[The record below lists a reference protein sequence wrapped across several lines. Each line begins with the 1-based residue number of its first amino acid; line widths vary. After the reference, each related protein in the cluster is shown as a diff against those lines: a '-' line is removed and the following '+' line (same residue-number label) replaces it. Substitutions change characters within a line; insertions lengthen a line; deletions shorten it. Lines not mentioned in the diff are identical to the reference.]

1 MTKQE
6 AAIKYITEN
15 YLEFNR
21 LRHDIVSD
29 KLQIRMEADLESSTT
44 QGASV
49 QRSKAAVQNGSELW
63 REMTKHDINSIV
75 CHCAQE
81 YDANITSREVMT
93 ALQSD
98 LIPDVHPLREYI
110 NALPAWKPESGDWID
125 FVASQVRVK
134 NNDNKVS
141 GNNNDN
147 TDNLRPNQYPLGAQG
162 EENTQQPKQLDSTT
176 FQSTPFAHEAHRG
189 PRCSQQHSERL
200 GEAYK
205 NDNIDNFRG
214 NQYPCRDED
223 DLNQQLK
230 QLDST
235 TYSARNNTASG
246 EGNNTTPDRPRG
258 LSERTSCCQ
267 TTTLLD
273 RPYGAERPMNLTGEA
288 DLTVSEA
295 HDLTSNS
302 SQRERSEAERLW
314 RVCFKK
320 WFVAMVAS
328 WMKDEVVNHQVLV
341 LIGKQGIFKTTWLE
355 HLIPPHL
362 RAYACKLA
370 NSNDLN
376 KDERLRI
383 AEFGLISLDE
393 IDSMNN
399 RELNQLKSVITATD
413 VNERAAYA
421 YTKERRV
428 RLASFCASGNR
439 RDFLTDITGNRRWLP
454 FEVESIQNPF
464 YSILPYEQMYAQAWA
479 LAQDPMFSYWFDLD
493 EIEVLEEHNQH
504 FRDESN
510 EEQLLPILFDVPAE
524 GRGEFMTTAQISERL
539 VSYGNIKKP
548 MALSRLGMVL
558 GGIGYRAV
566 TRKINNT
573 RARGWI
579 VYQRDTEEI
588 NSLKRLLK
596 DG

>member
-6 AAIKYITEN
+6 AVIKYIEDN
-15 YLEFNR
+15 YLTFKR
-21 LRHDIVSD
+21 LRHDLISD
-29 KLQIRMEADLESSTT
+29 KLQVRVAHNLGEEAKGDE
-44 QGASV
+44 ASR
-49 QRSKAAVQNGSELW
+49 QEYW

-75 CHCAQE
+75 CHAAQE
-81 YDANITSREVMT
+81 YDINITSREVLT

-110 NALPAWKPESGDWID
+110 LSLPPYTPDQPDWID
-125 FVASQVRVK
+125 FVASQVRIA
-134 NNDNKVS
+134 DNASDSEKGS
-141 GNNNDN
+141 NGSKSSK
-147 TDNLRPNQYPLGAQG
+147 G
-162 EENTQQPKQLDSTT
+162 E
-176 FQSTPFAHEAHRG
+176 
-189 PRCSQQHSERL
+189 
-200 GEAYK
+200 
-205 NDNIDNFRG
+205 
-214 NQYPCRDED
+214 
-223 DLNQQLK
+223 
-230 QLDST
+230 
-235 TYSARNNTASG
+235 SAVEIA
-246 EGNNTTPDRPRG
+246 
-258 LSERTSCCQ
+258 RTSR
-267 TTTLLD
+267 TPSTK
-273 RPYGAERPMNLTGEA
+273 A
-288 DLTVSEA
+288 DA
-295 HDLTSNS
+295 
-302 SQRERSEAERLW
+302 LW
-314 RVCFKK
+314 RGCFKK

-370 NSNDLN
+370 NSNELN

-399 RELNQLKSVITATD
+399 RELNQLKSIITATD

-464 YSILPYEQMYAQAWA
+464 YTILPYERMYAQAWA
-479 LAQDPMFSYWFDLD
+479 LAQDPLFSYWFDLD

-539 VSYGNIKKP
+539 VTYGNIKKP

-558 GGIGYRAV
+558 GTAGYKA
-566 TRKINNT
+566 TKRKIGNT
-573 RARGWI
+573 QIRGWI
-579 VYQRDTEEI
+579 VYQRDTDEI
-588 NSLKRLLK
+588 SALRRILK
-596 DG
+596 D

>member
-15 YLEFNR
+15 YLDYRR
-21 LRHDIVSD
+21 LRHDIVAD
-29 KLQIRMEADLESSTT
+29 KLQVRVADSLED
-44 QGASV
+44 ASL
-49 QRSKAAVQNGSELW
+49 QDAPKGLQFRGKEMW

-98 LIPDVHPLREYI
+98 LIPDVHPLREYV
-110 NALPAWKPESGDWID
+110 LSCGEWTEEQPDWID
-125 FVASQVRVK
+125 WVAQQVTVK
-134 NNDNKVS
+134 
-141 GNNNDN
+141 
-147 TDNLRPNQYPLGAQG
+147 PLG
-162 EENTQQPKQLDSTT
+162 D
-176 FQSTPFAHEAHRG
+176 EAKG
-189 PRCSQQHSERL
+189 D
-200 GEAYK
+200 K
-205 NDNIDNFRG
+205 
-214 NQYPCRDED
+214 
-223 DLNQQLK
+223 
-230 QLDST
+230 
-235 TYSARNNTASG
+235 ARG
-246 EGNNTTPDRPRG
+246 EG
-258 LSERTSCCQ
+258 
-267 TTTLLD
+267 
-273 RPYGAERPMNLTGEA
+273 
-288 DLTVSEA
+288 
-295 HDLTSNS
+295 
-302 SQRERSEAERLW
+302 LW
-314 RVCFKK
+314 RGCFKK

-464 YSILPYEQMYAQAWA
+464 YTLLPYERMYAQAWA
-479 LAQDPMFSYWFDLD
+479 LAQDPLFSYWFDLD
-493 EIEVLEEHNQH
+493 EIEVLEQHNQH

-524 GRGEFMTTAQISERL
+524 GKGEFMTTAQISERL
-539 VSYGNIKKP
+539 VTYGNIKKP

-558 GGIGYRAV
+558 GAAGYQSTRPKIGGRL
-566 TRKINNT
+566 I
-573 RARGWI
+573 RGWL
-579 VYQRDTEEI
+579 VYQRDTDEI
-588 NSLKRLLK
+588 ASLKRLLK
-596 DG
+596 E

>member
-6 AAIKYITEN
+6 CAIKYITEN

-29 KLQIRMEADLESSTT
+29 KLQIRVADSLED
-44 QGASV
+44 ASL
-49 QRSKAAVQNGSELW
+49 QDAPKGLQFRGKEMW

-75 CHCAQE
+75 CHAAQE

-98 LIPDVHPLREYI
+98 LIPNVHPLREYV
-110 NALPAWKPESGDWID
+110 LSCREWTEEQPDWID

-134 NNDNKVS
+134 ASPESDSLEDATLRAPQKSVDFS
-141 GNNNDN
+141 G
-147 TDNLRPNQYPLGAQG
+147 TPLQDAAKPLQFRG
-162 EENTQQPKQLDSTT
+162 EENK
-176 FQSTPFAHEAHRG
+176 
-189 PRCSQQHSERL
+189 
-200 GEAYK
+200 
-205 NDNIDNFRG
+205 
-214 NQYPCRDED
+214 
-223 DLNQQLK
+223 
-230 QLDST
+230 
-235 TYSARNNTASG
+235 
-246 EGNNTTPDRPRG
+246 
-258 LSERTSCCQ
+258 
-267 TTTLLD
+267 
-273 RPYGAERPMNLTGEA
+273 A
-288 DLTVSEA
+288 D
-295 HDLTSNS
+295 
-302 SQRERSEAERLW
+302 RLW
-314 RVCFKK
+314 RGCFKK

-464 YSILPYEQMYAQAWA
+464 YAIMPYEQMYAQAWA
-479 LAQDPMFSYWFDLD
+479 LAQDPLFSYWFDLD
-493 EIEVLEEHNQH
+493 EIEVLEQHNQY

-524 GRGEFMTTAQISERL
+524 GKGEFMTTAQISERL
-539 VSYGNIKKP
+539 VTYGNIKKP

-558 GGIGYRAV
+558 GAAGYQSTRPKIGGRL
-566 TRKINNT
+566 I
-573 RARGWI
+573 RGWL
-579 VYQRDTEEI
+579 VYQRDTDEI
-588 NSLKRLLK
+588 ASLKRLLK
-596 DG
+596 E

>member
-15 YLEFNR
+15 YLDYRR
-21 LRHDIVSD
+21 LRHDIVAD
-29 KLQIRMEADLESSTT
+29 KLQVRVEKPTPAPSLKGGELSSQRMSFPLGEDLGEA
-44 QGASV
+44 V
-49 QRSKAAVQNGSELW
+49 W

-98 LIPDVHPLREYI
+98 LIPDVHPLREYVLSCGEWT
-110 NALPAWKPESGDWID
+110 AEQPDWID
-125 FVASQVRVK
+125 WVAQQVRVRE
-134 NNDNKVS
+134 S
-141 GNNNDN
+141 A
-147 TDNLRPNQYPLGAQG
+147 TDRC
-162 EENTQQPKQLDSTT
+162 
-176 FQSTPFAHEAHRG
+176 EAPVDRHFVAVDGR
-189 PRCSQQHSERL
+189 
-200 GEAYK
+200 
-205 NDNIDNFRG
+205 
-214 NQYPCRDED
+214 
-223 DLNQQLK
+223 
-230 QLDST
+230 
-235 TYSARNNTASG
+235 SAAPVVFHNESTAS
-246 EGNNTTPDRPRG
+246 NA
-258 LSERTSCCQ
+258 SELQCSASETN
-267 TTTLLD
+267 
-273 RPYGAERPMNLTGEA
+273 Y
-288 DLTVSEA
+288 SEA
-295 HDLTSNS
+295 THS
-302 SQRERSEAERLW
+302 SQSERSEADRLW

-464 YSILPYEQMYAQAWA
+464 YTILPYERMYAQAWA
-479 LAQDPMFSYWFDLD
+479 LAQDPLFSYWFDLD

-524 GRGEFMTTAQISERL
+524 GKGEFMTTAQISERL
-539 VSYGNIKKP
+539 VTYGNIKKP
-548 MALSRLGMVL
+548 MALGRLGVL
-558 GGIGYRAV
+558 MGSMGYRSV
-566 TRKINNT
+566 TRGN
-573 RARGWI
+573 RQARLRGWI

-588 NSLKRLLK
+588 AANKKLLAK
-596 DG
+596 ECVTV

>member
-15 YLEFNR
+15 YLDYRR
-21 LRHDIVSD
+21 LRHDVIAD
-29 KLQIRMEADLESSTT
+29 KLQIRMADSLED
-44 QGASV
+44 ASL
-49 QRSKAAVQNGSELW
+49 QNAPVGLQFRGSEYW

-98 LIPDVHPLREYI
+98 LIPDVHPLREYV
-110 NALPAWKPESGDWID
+110 LSCREWTEEQPDWID
-125 FVASQVRVK
+125 WVAQQVTVK
-134 NNDNKVS
+134 
-141 GNNNDN
+141 
-147 TDNLRPNQYPLGAQG
+147 
-162 EENTQQPKQLDSTT
+162 
-176 FQSTPFAHEAHRG
+176 PFGDEAKG
-189 PRCSQQHSERL
+189 D
-200 GEAYK
+200 K
-205 NDNIDNFRG
+205 
-214 NQYPCRDED
+214 
-223 DLNQQLK
+223 
-230 QLDST
+230 
-235 TYSARNNTASG
+235 ARG
-246 EGNNTTPDRPRG
+246 EG
-258 LSERTSCCQ
+258 
-267 TTTLLD
+267 
-273 RPYGAERPMNLTGEA
+273 
-288 DLTVSEA
+288 
-295 HDLTSNS
+295 
-302 SQRERSEAERLW
+302 LW
-314 RVCFKK
+314 RGCFKK

-421 YTKERRV
+421 YTKERRI

-464 YSILPYEQMYAQAWA
+464 YTILPYERMYAQAWA
-479 LAQDPMFSYWFDLD
+479 LAQDPLFSYWFDLD
-493 EIEVLEEHNQH
+493 EIEVLEQHNRH

-524 GRGEFMTTAQISERL
+524 GKGEFMTTAQISERL
-539 VSYGNIKKP
+539 VTYGNIKKP

-558 GGIGYRAV
+558 GAAGYQSTRPKIGGRL
-566 TRKINNT
+566 I
-573 RARGWI
+573 RGWL
-579 VYQRDTEEI
+579 VYQRDTDEI
-588 NSLKRLLK
+588 ASLKRLLK
-596 DG
+596 E

>member
-6 AAIKYITEN
+6 CAIKYITEN
-15 YLEFNR
+15 YLDYNR
-21 LRHDIVSD
+21 LRHDVIAD
-29 KLQIRMEADLESSTT
+29 KLQVRDET
-44 QGASV
+44 G
-49 QRSKAAVQNGSELW
+49 W

-75 CHCAQE
+75 CHAAQE
-81 YDANITSREVMT
+81 YDTNITSREVMT

-98 LIPDVHPLREYI
+98 LIPDVHPLREYV
-110 NALPAWKPESGDWID
+110 LSCGEWTEEQPDWIE
-125 FVASQVRVK
+125 FVASQVKVK
-134 NNDNKVS
+134 TS
-141 GNNNDN
+141 PESA
-147 TDNLRPNQYPLGAQG
+147 TDRC
-162 EENTQQPKQLDSTT
+162 
-176 FQSTPFAHEAHRG
+176 EAPVDRHFVAVDGR
-189 PRCSQQHSERL
+189 
-200 GEAYK
+200 
-205 NDNIDNFRG
+205 
-214 NQYPCRDED
+214 
-223 DLNQQLK
+223 
-230 QLDST
+230 
-235 TYSARNNTASG
+235 SAAPVVFHNESTAS
-246 EGNNTTPDRPRG
+246 NT
-258 LSERTSCCQ
+258 SELQCSASETN
-267 TTTLLD
+267 
-273 RPYGAERPMNLTGEA
+273 Y
-288 DLTVSEA
+288 SEA
-295 HDLTSNS
+295 THS
-302 SQRERSEAERLW
+302 SQSERSEADRLW

-454 FEVESIQNPF
+454 FEVEEIQNPF
-464 YSILPYEQMYAQAWA
+464 FTLLPYERMYAQAWA
-479 LAQDPMFSYWFDLD
+479 LAQDPLFSYWFDLD

-539 VSYGNIKKP
+539 VTYGNIKKP

-558 GGIGYRAV
+558 GAAGYQSTRPKIGGRL
-566 TRKINNT
+566 I
-573 RARGWI
+573 RGWL
-579 VYQRDTEEI
+579 VYQRDTDEI
-588 NSLKRLLK
+588 ASLKRLLK
-596 DG
+596 E

>member
-6 AAIKYITEN
+6 CAIKYITEN
-15 YLEFNR
+15 YLDYRR
-21 LRHDIVSD
+21 LRHDIVAD
-29 KLQIRMEADLESSTT
+29 KLQVRVAHNLGEEAKGER
-44 QGASV
+44 QE
-49 QRSKAAVQNGSELW
+49 QW

-98 LIPDVHPLREYI
+98 LIPDVHPLREYV
-110 NALPAWKPESGDWID
+110 LSCGEWTEEQPDWID
-125 FVASQVRVK
+125 WVAQQVTVK
-134 NNDNKVS
+134 
-141 GNNNDN
+141 
-147 TDNLRPNQYPLGAQG
+147 PLG
-162 EENTQQPKQLDSTT
+162 D
-176 FQSTPFAHEAHRG
+176 EAKG
-189 PRCSQQHSERL
+189 D
-200 GEAYK
+200 K
-205 NDNIDNFRG
+205 
-214 NQYPCRDED
+214 
-223 DLNQQLK
+223 
-230 QLDST
+230 
-235 TYSARNNTASG
+235 ARG
-246 EGNNTTPDRPRG
+246 EG
-258 LSERTSCCQ
+258 
-267 TTTLLD
+267 
-273 RPYGAERPMNLTGEA
+273 
-288 DLTVSEA
+288 
-295 HDLTSNS
+295 
-302 SQRERSEAERLW
+302 LW
-314 RVCFKK
+314 RGCFKK

-341 LIGKQGIFKTTWLE
+341 LIGRQGIYKTTWLE

-464 YSILPYEQMYAQAWA
+464 YTILPYERMYAQAWA
-479 LAQDPMFSYWFDLD
+479 LAQDPLFSYWFDLD
-493 EIEVLEEHNQH
+493 EIEVLEQHNQY

-524 GRGEFMTTAQISERL
+524 GKGEFMTTAQISERL
-539 VSYGNIKKP
+539 VTYGNIKKP

-558 GGIGYRAV
+558 GAAGYQSTRPKIGGRL
-566 TRKINNT
+566 I
-573 RARGWI
+573 RGWL
-579 VYQRDTEEI
+579 VYQRDTDEI
-588 NSLKRLLK
+588 ASLKRLLK
-596 DG
+596 E

>member
-6 AAIKYITEN
+6 AAIKYIREN
-15 YLEFNR
+15 YLDFNR

-29 KLQIRMEADLESSTT
+29 KLQIRMDLEEVK
-44 QGASV
+44 G
-49 QRSKAAVQNGSELW
+49 GEYW

-98 LIPDVHPLREYI
+98 LIPDVHPLREYV
-110 NALPAWKPESGDWID
+110 LSCGEWTEEQPDWID
-125 FVASQVRVK
+125 WVAQQVTVK
-134 NNDNKVS
+134 
-141 GNNNDN
+141 
-147 TDNLRPNQYPLGAQG
+147 PLG
-162 EENTQQPKQLDSTT
+162 D
-176 FQSTPFAHEAHRG
+176 EAKG
-189 PRCSQQHSERL
+189 D
-200 GEAYK
+200 K
-205 NDNIDNFRG
+205 
-214 NQYPCRDED
+214 
-223 DLNQQLK
+223 
-230 QLDST
+230 
-235 TYSARNNTASG
+235 ARG
-246 EGNNTTPDRPRG
+246 EG
-258 LSERTSCCQ
+258 
-267 TTTLLD
+267 
-273 RPYGAERPMNLTGEA
+273 
-288 DLTVSEA
+288 
-295 HDLTSNS
+295 
-302 SQRERSEAERLW
+302 LW
-314 RVCFKK
+314 RGCFKK

-464 YSILPYEQMYAQAWA
+464 YTILPYERMYAQAWA
-479 LAQDPMFSYWFDLD
+479 LAQDPLFSYWFDLD

-524 GRGEFMTTAQISERL
+524 GKGEFMTTARISERL
-539 VSYGNIKKP
+539 VTYGNIKKP

-558 GGIGYRAV
+558 GAAGYQSTRPKIGGRL
-566 TRKINNT
+566 I
-573 RARGWI
+573 RGWL
-579 VYQRDTEEI
+579 VYQRDTDEI
-588 NSLKRLLK
+588 ASLKRLLK
-596 DG
+596 E

>member
-6 AAIKYITEN
+6 AAIQYITEN
-15 YLEFNR
+15 YLDFNA

-29 KLQIRMEADLESSTT
+29 KLQVRCTHSLGDEAMRRLGER
-44 QGASV
+44 Q
-49 QRSKAAVQNGSELW
+49 EYW

-81 YDANITSREVMT
+81 YNANITSREVMT

-110 NALPAWKPESGDWID
+110 LSLSPYTPDQPDWID
-125 FVASQVRVK
+125 LVARQVTV
-134 NNDNKVS
+134 
-141 GNNNDN
+141 
-147 TDNLRPNQYPLGAQG
+147 
-162 EENTQQPKQLDSTT
+162 KQLGD
-176 FQSTPFAHEAHRG
+176 EAKGDKARG
-189 PRCSQQHSERL
+189 D
-200 GEAYK
+200 G
-205 NDNIDNFRG
+205 
-214 NQYPCRDED
+214 
-223 DLNQQLK
+223 
-230 QLDST
+230 
-235 TYSARNNTASG
+235 
-246 EGNNTTPDRPRG
+246 
-258 LSERTSCCQ
+258 
-267 TTTLLD
+267 
-273 RPYGAERPMNLTGEA
+273 
-288 DLTVSEA
+288 
-295 HDLTSNS
+295 
-302 SQRERSEAERLW
+302 LW
-314 RVCFKK
+314 RGCFKK

-341 LIGKQGIFKTTWLE
+341 LIGRQGIYKTTWLE

-370 NSNDLN
+370 NSADLN

-454 FEVESIQNPF
+454 FEVESIQNP
-464 YSILPYEQMYAQAWA
+464 YYTTLPYDLMYAQAWA
-479 LAQDPMFSYWFDLD
+479 LAQDPTFSYWFELE
-493 EIEVLEEHNQH
+493 EIAVLEEHNQH

-524 GRGEFMTTAQISERL
+524 GKGEFMTTAQISERL
-539 VSYGNIKKP
+539 VTYGNIKKP

-558 GGIGYRAV
+558 GTAGYKAKKQKIG
-566 TRKINNT
+566 NT
-573 RARGWI
+573 QTRGWI
-579 VYQRDTEEI
+579 VYQRDTGEI
-588 NSLKRLLK
+588 SALMRTLK
-596 DG
+596 D

>member
-15 YLEFNR
+15 YLDYRR
-21 LRHDIVSD
+21 LRHDIVAD
-29 KLQIRMEADLESSTT
+29 KLQVRMEKPTPAPSLKGGELSSQRMSFPLGEDLGE
-44 QGASV
+44 
-49 QRSKAAVQNGSELW
+49 AVW

-98 LIPDVHPLREYI
+98 LIPDVHPLREYV
-110 NALPAWKPESGDWID
+110 LSCGEWTEEQPDWID
-125 FVASQVRVK
+125 FVASQVKVK
-134 NNDNKVS
+134 TS
-141 GNNNDN
+141 PESA
-147 TDNLRPNQYPLGAQG
+147 TDRCKAPVDRHFVAVDGRSAAPVVFHN
-162 EENTQQPKQLDSTT
+162 ESTASNASELQCSASET
-176 FQSTPFAHEAHRG
+176 NYNEAPHS
-189 PRCSQQHSERL
+189 SQSERS
-200 GEAYK
+200 K
-205 NDNIDNFRG
+205 
-214 NQYPCRDED
+214 
-223 DLNQQLK
+223 
-230 QLDST
+230 
-235 TYSARNNTASG
+235 
-246 EGNNTTPDRPRG
+246 
-258 LSERTSCCQ
+258 
-267 TTTLLD
+267 
-273 RPYGAERPMNLTGEA
+273 A
-288 DLTVSEA
+288 D
-295 HDLTSNS
+295 
-302 SQRERSEAERLW
+302 RLW

-341 LIGKQGIFKTTWLE
+341 LIGRQGIFKTTWLE

-464 YSILPYEQMYAQAWA
+464 YTILPYERMYAQAWA
-479 LAQDPMFSYWFDLD
+479 LAQDPLFSYWFDLD

-524 GRGEFMTTAQISERL
+524 GKGEFMTTAQISERL
-539 VSYGNIKKP
+539 VTYGNIKKP
-548 MALSRLGMVL
+548 MALGRLGVL
-558 GGIGYRAV
+558 MGSMGYRSV
-566 TRKINNT
+566 TRGN
-573 RARGWI
+573 RQARLRGWI

-588 NSLKRLLK
+588 AANKKLLAK
-596 DG
+596 ECVTV

>member
-15 YLEFNR
+15 YLDYSR
-21 LRHDIVSD
+21 LRHDVIAD
-29 KLQIRMEADLESSTT
+29 KLQVRME
-44 QGASV
+44 
-49 QRSKAAVQNGSELW
+49 NGW

-75 CHCAQE
+75 CHAAQE

-98 LIPDVHPLREYI
+98 LIPDVHPLREYV
-110 NALPAWKPESGDWID
+110 LSCREWTEEQPDWID
-125 FVASQVRVK
+125 WVASQVHVVDA
-134 NNDNKVS
+134 N
-141 GNNNDN
+141 
-147 TDNLRPNQYPLGAQG
+147 
-162 EENTQQPKQLDSTT
+162 
-176 FQSTPFAHEAHRG
+176 
-189 PRCSQQHSERL
+189 
-200 GEAYK
+200 
-205 NDNIDNFRG
+205 
-214 NQYPCRDED
+214 
-223 DLNQQLK
+223 
-230 QLDST
+230 
-235 TYSARNNTASG
+235 
-246 EGNNTTPDRPRG
+246 
-258 LSERTSCCQ
+258 
-267 TTTLLD
+267 
-273 RPYGAERPMNLTGEA
+273 A
-288 DLTVSEA
+288 D
-295 HDLTSNS
+295 
-302 SQRERSEAERLW
+302 RLW
-314 RVCFKK
+314 RGCFKK

-464 YSILPYEQMYAQAWA
+464 YTILPYERMYAQAWA
-479 LAQDPMFSYWFDLD
+479 LAQDPLFSYWFDLD

-524 GRGEFMTTAQISERL
+524 GKGEFMTTAQISERL
-539 VSYGNIKKP
+539 VTYGNIKKP

-558 GGIGYRAV
+558 GAAGYQSTRPKIGR
-566 TRKINNT
+566 RLI
-573 RARGWI
+573 RGWL
-579 VYQRDTEEI
+579 VYQRDTDEI
-588 NSLKRLLK
+588 ASLKRLLK
-596 DG
+596 E

>member
-1 MTKQE
+1 MNKQE
-6 AAIKYITEN
+6 CAIKYVEEN
-15 YLEFNR
+15 YLQFNR
-21 LRHDIVSD
+21 LRHDIIAD
-29 KLQIRMEADLESSTT
+29 KLQVRCAHPIGDRLEAKGER
-44 QGASV
+44 QE
-49 QRSKAAVQNGSELW
+49 QW

-75 CHCAQE
+75 CHAAQE

-98 LIPDVHPLREYI
+98 LIPDVHPLREYV
-110 NALPAWKPESGDWID
+110 LSCGEWTEEQPDWID
-125 FVASQVRVK
+125 WVASQVRVK
-134 NNDNKVS
+134 
-141 GNNNDN
+141 
-147 TDNLRPNQYPLGAQG
+147 PLG
-162 EENTQQPKQLDSTT
+162 D
-176 FQSTPFAHEAHRG
+176 EAKGDKARG
-189 PRCSQQHSERL
+189 
-200 GEAYK
+200 
-205 NDNIDNFRG
+205 
-214 NQYPCRDED
+214 
-223 DLNQQLK
+223 
-230 QLDST
+230 
-235 TYSARNNTASG
+235 
-246 EGNNTTPDRPRG
+246 
-258 LSERTSCCQ
+258 
-267 TTTLLD
+267 
-273 RPYGAERPMNLTGEA
+273 
-288 DLTVSEA
+288 
-295 HDLTSNS
+295 
-302 SQRERSEAERLW
+302 ERLW
-314 RVCFKK
+314 RGCFKK

-464 YSILPYEQMYAQAWA
+464 TTILPYERMYAQAWA
-479 LAQDPMFSYWFDLD
+479 LAQDPLFSYWFDLE
-493 EIEVLEEHNQH
+493 EIEVLEQHNQY

-539 VSYGNIKKP
+539 VTYGNIKKP

-558 GGIGYRAV
+558 GAAGYRS
-566 TRKINNT
+566 TRPKIGG
-573 RARGWI
+573 RLIRGWL
-579 VYQRDTEEI
+579 VYQRDTDEVA
-588 NSLKRLLK
+588 SLRRLLK
-596 DG
+596 E

>member
-6 AAIKYITEN
+6 CAIKYITEN
-15 YLEFNR
+15 YLDFNR

-29 KLQIRMEADLESSTT
+29 KLQIRVADSLED
-44 QGASV
+44 ASL
-49 QRSKAAVQNGSELW
+49 QDAPKGLQFRGKEMW

-75 CHCAQE
+75 CHAAQE

-98 LIPDVHPLREYI
+98 LIPDVHPLREYV
-110 NALPAWKPESGDWID
+110 LSCGEWTEEQPDWID
-125 FVASQVRVK
+125 WVAQQVTVK
-134 NNDNKVS
+134 
-141 GNNNDN
+141 
-147 TDNLRPNQYPLGAQG
+147 PLG
-162 EENTQQPKQLDSTT
+162 D
-176 FQSTPFAHEAHRG
+176 EAKG
-189 PRCSQQHSERL
+189 D
-200 GEAYK
+200 K
-205 NDNIDNFRG
+205 
-214 NQYPCRDED
+214 
-223 DLNQQLK
+223 
-230 QLDST
+230 
-235 TYSARNNTASG
+235 ARG
-246 EGNNTTPDRPRG
+246 EG
-258 LSERTSCCQ
+258 
-267 TTTLLD
+267 
-273 RPYGAERPMNLTGEA
+273 
-288 DLTVSEA
+288 
-295 HDLTSNS
+295 
-302 SQRERSEAERLW
+302 LW
-314 RVCFKK
+314 RGCFKK

-341 LIGKQGIFKTTWLE
+341 LIGRQGIYKTTWLE

-464 YSILPYEQMYAQAWA
+464 YTLLPYERMYAQAWA
-479 LAQDPMFSYWFDLD
+479 LAQDPLFSYWFDLD

-524 GRGEFMTTAQISERL
+524 GKGEFMTTAQISERL
-539 VSYGNIKKP
+539 VTYGNIKKP

-558 GGIGYRAV
+558 GAAGYQSTRPKIGGRL
-566 TRKINNT
+566 I
-573 RARGWI
+573 RGWL
-579 VYQRDTEEI
+579 VYQRDTDEI
-588 NSLKRLLK
+588 ASLKRLLK
-596 DG
+596 E

>member
-15 YLEFNR
+15 YLDFNR
-21 LRHDIVSD
+21 LRHDIVAD
-29 KLQIRMEADLESSTT
+29 KLQVRDEM
-44 QGASV
+44 G
-49 QRSKAAVQNGSELW
+49 W

-98 LIPDVHPLREYI
+98 LIPDVHPLREYV
-110 NALPAWKPESGDWID
+110 LSCGEWTEEQPDWID
-125 FVASQVRVK
+125 WVAQQVAVK
-134 NNDNKVS
+134 
-141 GNNNDN
+141 
-147 TDNLRPNQYPLGAQG
+147 
-162 EENTQQPKQLDSTT
+162 
-176 FQSTPFAHEAHRG
+176 PFGDEAKG
-189 PRCSQQHSERL
+189 D
-200 GEAYK
+200 K
-205 NDNIDNFRG
+205 
-214 NQYPCRDED
+214 
-223 DLNQQLK
+223 
-230 QLDST
+230 
-235 TYSARNNTASG
+235 ARG
-246 EGNNTTPDRPRG
+246 EG
-258 LSERTSCCQ
+258 
-267 TTTLLD
+267 
-273 RPYGAERPMNLTGEA
+273 
-288 DLTVSEA
+288 
-295 HDLTSNS
+295 
-302 SQRERSEAERLW
+302 LW
-314 RVCFKK
+314 RGCFKK

-464 YSILPYEQMYAQAWA
+464 YTLLPYERMYAQAWA
-479 LAQDPMFSYWFDLD
+479 LAQDPLFSYWFDLD
-493 EIEVLEEHNQH
+493 EIEVLEQHNQH

-524 GRGEFMTTAQISERL
+524 GKGEFMTTAQISERL
-539 VSYGNIKKP
+539 VTYGNIKKP

-558 GGIGYRAV
+558 GAAGYQSTRPKIGGRL
-566 TRKINNT
+566 I
-573 RARGWI
+573 RGWI
-579 VYQRDTEEI
+579 VYQRDTDEI
-588 NSLKRLLK
+588 ASLKRLLK
-596 DG
+596 E

>member
-15 YLEFNR
+15 YLDYRR
-21 LRHDIVSD
+21 LRHDIVAD
-29 KLQIRMEADLESSTT
+29 KLQVRMADSLSAPHNATSVIGDPAED
-44 QGASV
+44 ASL
-49 QRSKAAVQNGSELW
+49 QNAPMGLQFRGSESW

-110 NALPAWKPESGDWID
+110 NALPRYTPDQPDWID
-125 FVASQVRVK
+125 FVAQQVRV
-134 NNDNKVS
+134 
-141 GNNNDN
+141 
-147 TDNLRPNQYPLGAQG
+147 
-162 EENTQQPKQLDSTT
+162 
-176 FQSTPFAHEAHRG
+176 HE
-189 PRCSQQHSERL
+189 
-200 GEAYK
+200 
-205 NDNIDNFRG
+205 
-214 NQYPCRDED
+214 
-223 DLNQQLK
+223 
-230 QLDST
+230 T
-235 TYSARNNTASG
+235 SA
-246 EGNNTTPDRPRG
+246 DRPKG
-258 LSERTSCCQ
+258 LSERTACCQ
-267 TTTLLD
+267 TTMLLD
-273 RPYGAERPMNLTGEA
+273 RPYGAERPTNLTGEA
-288 DLTVSEA
+288 GLTVSEA
-295 HDLTSNS
+295 HGLTSSS
-302 SQRERSEAERLW
+302 SQSERSKADRLW

-421 YTKERRV
+421 YTKERRI

-454 FEVESIQNPF
+454 FEVESILNPF
-464 YSILPYEQMYAQAWA
+464 HTILPYEQLYAQAWA
-479 LAQDPMFSYWFDLD
+479 LAQDPLFSYWFDLD
-493 EIEVLEEHNQH
+493 EIEVLEKHNQH

-524 GRGEFMTTAQISERL
+524 GKGEFMTTAQISERL
-539 VSYGNIKKP
+539 VTYGNIKKP
-548 MALSRLGMVL
+548 MALGRLGVL
-558 GGIGYRAV
+558 MGSMGYRSV
-566 TRKINNT
+566 TRGN
-573 RARGWI
+573 RQARLRGWI

-588 NSLKRLLK
+588 AANKKLLAK
-596 DG
+596 ECVTV